1 MSKFLIGV
9 LVVVGVLVLV
19 AGGMFF
25 KMTHDAKEALAALPY
40 ESVAMNRVSDGA
52 YLGESDAGLV
62 QVKVEVNVQDHKIEG
77 VKILEHKNGRG
88 GAAEAIVDAM
98 VAQNRYD
105 VDAVSGAT
113 LSSQTIKSAVSL
125 ALKQGEQ

>member
-1 MSKFLIGV
+1 MRKALIGIGITLAV
-9 LVVVGVLVLV
+9 LALM

-25 KMTHDAKEALAALPY
+25 KMTKDAEAALAALKY
-40 ESVAMNRVSDGA
+40 ADVDMSRVVDGA
-52 YLGESDAGLV
+52 YQGEADAGLV
-62 QVKVEVNVQDHKIEG
+62 YAKVEVDVRNHAIDG
-77 VKILEHKNGRG
+77 VKILEHRNGRG
-88 GAAEAIVDAM
+88 GAAEAITGRM